1 MASDTGNG
9 ATLAFSGMVGPS
21 DTAFAARV
29 KSIELGDKSREAL
42 DDSGLNTTSFVE
54 MVAGD
59 LWTHSPIT
67 VTYLSDPAVT
77 NAFAPPEGTGT
88 LTVTFSNQGS
98 AGAATY
104 ACTGFVTNVGFP
116 TLVND
121 QLMEGSFQFQPD
133 GKATEPTFTRDS
145 T

>member
-9 ATLAFSGMVGPS
+9 ATLAFTNMVGPV
-21 DTAFAARV
+21 DTAFVGKV

-42 DDSGLNTTSFVE
+42 DDSGLNTTNFVE
-54 MVAGD
+54 MLAGD

-67 VTYLSDPAVT
+67 VTFLADPAPAAGVM
-77 NAFAPPEGTGT
+77 PPEGTGT

-104 ACTGFVTNVGFP
+104 ACTGFITNIGLP

-133 GKATEPTFTRDS
+133 GKGTEPTFTRDS